1 MSKMSGVEACIQ
13 EVLRVLVDT
22 QDRTELRSHPEDYA
36 EWLYVRKILDL
47 LVKESKKENII
58 YKEGEWINGK
68 I

>member
-22 QDRTELRSHPEDYA
+22 QDRTEFRSHSEDYT